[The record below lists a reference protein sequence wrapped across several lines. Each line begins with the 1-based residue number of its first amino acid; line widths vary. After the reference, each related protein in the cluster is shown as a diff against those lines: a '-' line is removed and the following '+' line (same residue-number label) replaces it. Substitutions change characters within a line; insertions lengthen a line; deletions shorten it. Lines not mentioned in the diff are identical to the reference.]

1 MDPTQYIQ
9 LPDGTYATL
18 VRSMSY
24 GDVTTILLL
33 VAIVVL
39 QVYAIWSRHDAM
51 HFVTVVAGKS
61 DDSDDPEGAKDAEPA
76 TPWIQ
81 QLRGARK

>member
-33 VAIVVL
+33 VAIVVI

-61 DDSDDPEGAKDAEPA
+61 DGSDGAEGANDAEPA
-76 TPWIQ
+76 KPWLQ
-81 QLRGARK
+81 RWKGAKK